1 MYFCSYNV
9 FQIYGDE
16 MKIGELLKAGNPVPA
31 IFTGDGKNPC
41 KTPEA
46 GTGGCTRTARGL

>member
-1 MYFCSYNV
+1 MYLQHSGTVNINTYSR
-9 FQIYGDE
+9 
-16 MKIGELLKAGNPVPA
+16 ELLKAGNPVPA

>member
-1 MYFCSYNV
+1 MV
-9 FQIYGDE
+9 IV
-16 MKIGELLKAGNPVPA
+16 KLRELLKAGNPVPA
-31 IFTGDGKNPC
+31 IFTGNGKNPC